1 MLHQAIRVGAFLLGF
16 LFFLAGFVPLTAGGA
31 DAAFTGALS
40 IAIGA
45 GFMIAAVLQRS
56 GYRSEAAELDDSA
69 PGPGGGES
77 GYLDPR
83 FMPTNEVF
91 TDPISHFRM
100 RVYEDPRTGER
111 RYKAEG

>member
-1 MLHQAIRVGAFLLGF
+1 MLHRAIRVGAFLLGV
-16 LFFLAGFVPLTAGGA
+16 LFFLAGLVPLGAGGV
-31 DAAFTGALS
+31 DAAFSGVFS

-56 GYRSEAAELDDSA
+56 GYRSAAAELDNST

-77 GYLDPR
+77 GYVDPR

-91 TDPISHFRM
+91 TDPTSHFRM

>member
-1 MLHQAIRVGAFLLGF
+1 MLHQAIRAGAFLLGV

-31 DAAFTGALS
+31 DAMFTGVWS

-56 GYRSEAAELDDSA
+56 GYRSEAAELDNSA

-77 GYLDPR
+77 GYIDPR

-91 TDPISHFRM
+91 TDPTSHFRM

>member
-1 MLHQAIRVGAFLLGF
+1 MLHRAIRVGAFLLGV
-16 LFFLAGFVPLTAGGA
+16 LFFLAGLVPLGAGGV
-31 DAAFTGALS
+31 DAAFSGVFS

-45 GFMIAAVLQRS
+45 GLMIAAVLQRS
-56 GYRSEAAELDDSA
+56 GYRSAAAELDNST

-77 GYLDPR
+77 GYVDPR
-83 FMPTNEVF
+83 FRPTNEVF
-91 TDPISHFRM
+91 TDPTSHFRM